1 MLKDWLWGTWF
12 RRAWFRG
19 ASFWGICSAA
29 VLLSSCGGQ
38 SSDSAPVA
46 SSSSSLSAISS
57 SSSSSASS
65 LPVTPPQQPELTV
78 KQISWGD
85 ENSQFGNLYLPESPE
100 REVLPVVVMIH
111 GGCWREPYGL
121 ELQDALSR
129 ALAARDLAV
138 WNIEYRRLGGGGEWP
153 ALFQDVGNATD
164 YLPQLALDY
173 PLDTSKVVSMGH
185 SAGGHL
191 ALWLASRRN
200 IDADSPLHRSNPQ
213 LIAGAISLAGVAD
226 LEANACGDN
235 PRRLID
241 AQALSP
247 GALQYRLSNTSPIN
261 MLPTGVP
268 TVLFSGTRDGIVVS
282 SISEAYVDAAAKAG
296 DTSEHLPIT
305 GADHFDLIDPLFM
318 DVTLLADIVASMVE

>member
-1 MLKDWLWGTWF
+1 MLKAWLWGI
-12 RRAWFRG
+12 G
-19 ASFWGICSAA
+19 SA
-29 VLLSSCGGQ
+29 VLLTGCGGQ
-38 SSDSAPVA
+38 SSSSAPVT
-46 SSSSSLSAISS
+46 SSSSSLATISS
-57 SSSSSASS
+57 SSVSSV
-65 LPVTPPQQPELTV
+65 PVTPPEESELTV

-85 ENSQFGNLYLPESPE
+85 RSSQFGNLYLPQKTE
-100 REVLPVVVMIH
+100 RTSLPVVVMIH

-153 ALFQDVGNATD
+153 ALFQDVASATD
-164 YLPQLALDY
+164 YLPQLAVDY
-173 PLDTSKVVSMGH
+173 PLDTSRVVSMGH

-191 ALWLASRRN
+191 ALWLASREN
-200 IDADSPLHRSNPQ
+200 IDAISPLYRSNPQ
-213 LIAGAISLAGVAD
+213 LVAGAISLAGVAD
-226 LEANACGDN
+226 LEAPACGDSA
-235 PRRLID
+235 RRLID

-282 SISEAYVDAAAKAG
+282 SISEAYVDAAIKAG

-318 DVTLLADIVASMVE
+318 DVTLLADTVESMVE